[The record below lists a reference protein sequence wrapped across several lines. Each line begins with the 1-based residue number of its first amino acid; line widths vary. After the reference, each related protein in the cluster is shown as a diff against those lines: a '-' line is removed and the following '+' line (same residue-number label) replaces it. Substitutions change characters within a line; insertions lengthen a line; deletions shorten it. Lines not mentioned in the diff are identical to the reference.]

1 MTQTHDVLDEMAAA
15 DDEGSCPDDA
25 LPTHHL
31 DQDDGRQRGVR
42 PHSGGDRT
50 DVGGLIVVK
59 RCAKYPLQPSP
70 AQSEVLARQ
79 AAAARALWNLIH
91 SHYTFHEASK
101 RWPSWAASDAAI
113 RQARKDID
121 WLAVLPAQAAQQV
134 LKAYRQAW
142 SNYWNGTHG
151 RPTWKTR
158 RAPRAVDVPQARD
171 LNFTRLNGKWATVAV
186 PKVGAVKVRMHC
198 DIPERVTGARVVR
211 AAAGWVLVVRGENR
225 VVEPRQ
231 RRAERG
237 SVGIDR
243 GVTHTLALS
252 DGSFID
258 QAATLA
264 AGERKR
270 LYRLERRAARQRA
283 GKPRGHKAS
292 RRLLRT
298 YSQIAGLKARQAR
311 RRYDFAH
318 QASAALVGTGVSTLV
333 VEDLRVKNMT
343 RTAKGTVDAPGVN
356 VKQKSG
362 LNRSILDQ
370 GWTQIL
376 TMLTY
381 KADQAGA
388 RVTRVRPH
396 GTSQTC
402 HRCGST
408 AARQRENQAVFRCAD
423 PTCGWTGN
431 ADTNAAIVIKQR
443 GQEVAL
449 QDVEPNATRQATKR
463 QKPENR
469 RLTTAASTETAPFR
483 ERRLHSNDGHKAC
496 YDPAPVRTAK
506 RADR

>member
-1 MTQTHDVLDEMAAA
+1 M
-15 DDEGSCPDDA
+15 
-25 LPTHHL
+25 
-31 DQDDGRQRGVR
+31 
-42 PHSGGDRT
+42 
-50 DVGGLIVVK
+50 VVK
-59 RCAKYPLQPSP
+59 RCVKYPLALSP
-70 AQSEVLARQ
+70 AQAQVLDRQ

-91 SHYTFHEASK
+91 AHYTFFESSR
-101 RWPSWAASDAAI
+101 RWPSWADSDAAI

-142 SNYWNGTHG
+142 SNYFNGTHG

-158 RAPRAVDVPQARD
+158 RARRAVDVPQARD
-171 LNFTRLNGKWATVAV
+171 LDLTRLNRKWVSVAI
-186 PKVGAVKVRMHC
+186 PKVGTVKMRWHRDM
-198 DIPERVTGARVVR
+198 PERVTGARAVR
-211 AAAGWVLVVRGENR
+211 EATGWMLVIRGENQ
-225 VVEPRQ
+225 VVTPCQ

-237 SVGIDR
+237 GVGIDR

-258 QAATLA
+258 QVTTLTP
-264 AGERKR
+264 GERKR
-270 LYRLERRAARQRA
+270 LYRLERQAARQRA
-283 GKPRGHKAS
+283 TEPRGHKAS
-292 RRLLRT
+292 DRLLRT
-298 YSQIAGLKARQAR
+298 YTQIAGLKARQAR

-318 QASAALVGTGVSTLV
+318 QATTGLVDTGAAVLV

-343 RTAKGTVDAPGVN
+343 RTAKGSVEAPGVN

-376 TMLTY
+376 TLLTY

-388 RVTRVRPH
+388 RVIRVRPH

-408 AARQRENQAVFRCAD
+408 AEGQRENQAVFRCAD
-423 PTCGWTGN
+423 PACGWTGN

-449 QDVEPNATRQATKR
+449 QDVEPNATRQAMKR
-463 QKPENR
+463 QNPK
-469 RLTTAASTETAPFR
+469 TAA
-483 ERRLHSNDGHKAC
+483 
-496 YDPAPVRTAK
+496 
-506 RADR
+506 

>member
-1 MTQTHDVLDEMAAA
+1 MTAAVS
-15 DDEGSCPDDA
+15 E
-25 LPTHHL
+25 LM
-31 DQDDGRQRGVR
+31 
-42 PHSGGDRT
+42 
-50 DVGGLIVVK
+50 VVK
-59 RCAKYPLQPSP
+59 RCVRSPLQPSS
-70 AQSEVLARQ
+70 AQSEVLDRQ
-79 AAAARALWNLIH
+79 ASAARALWNLIH
-91 SHYTFHEASK
+91 AHHTFHEASR
-101 RWPSWAASDAAI
+101 RWPSWAESDAAI

-142 SNYWNGTHG
+142 SNYWNGTHAW
-151 RPTWKTR
+151 PTWKTR
-158 RAPRAVDVPQARD
+158 RARRAVDVPQARD
-171 LNFTRLNGKWATVAV
+171 LNLTRLNGKWGTVAI
-186 PKVGAVKVRMHC
+186 PKVGTVKVRLHRAV
-198 DIPERVTGARVVR
+198 PERVTGARVVR
-211 AAAGWVLVVRGENR
+211 EATGWVLVVRGENR
-225 VVEPRQ
+225 LVTPRH

-243 GVTHTLALS
+243 GVTHTLAMS

-264 AGERKR
+264 AGEKKR

-283 GKPRGHKAS
+283 GKPRGHRAS

-298 YSQIAGLKARQAR
+298 YSQIAGLTARQAR
-311 RRYDFAH
+311 RRHDFAH
-318 QASAALVGTGVSTLV
+318 QASAALVGTGVATLV

-343 RTAKGTVDAPGVN
+343 RTAKSTVEAPGVN
-356 VKQKSG
+356 VAQKSG

-370 GWTQIL
+370 GWTKIL

-388 RVTRVRPH
+388 RVVAVRPH

-408 AARQRENQAVFRCAD
+408 AKGQRENQAVFRCAD

-463 QKPENR
+463 HNPK
-469 RLTTAASTETAPFR
+469 TAA
-483 ERRLHSNDGHKAC
+483 
-496 YDPAPVRTAK
+496 
-506 RADR
+506 

>member
-1 MTQTHDVLDEMAAA
+1 M
-15 DDEGSCPDDA
+15 
-25 LPTHHL
+25 
-31 DQDDGRQRGVR
+31 
-42 PHSGGDRT
+42 
-50 DVGGLIVVK
+50 VVK
-59 RCAKYPLQPSP
+59 RCVKYPLAPSP
-70 AQSEVLARQ
+70 DQAEVLDRQ

-91 SHYTFHEASK
+91 VHHTFFESSR
-101 RWPSWAASDAAI
+101 RWPSWADSDAAI

-158 RAPRAVDVPQARD
+158 RARRAVDVPQARD
-171 LNFTRLNGKWATVAV
+171 LNVTRLNRKWVSVAI
-186 PKVGAVKVRMHC
+186 PKAGAVKMRLHRDM
-198 DIPERVTGARVVR
+198 PERVTGARAVR
-211 AAAGWVLVVRGENR
+211 EATGWMLVIRGENQM
-225 VVEPRQ
+225 VTPRQ

-258 QAATLA
+258 QAPTLTP
-264 AGERKR
+264 GEKKR
-270 LYRLERRAARQRA
+270 LHRLECKAARQRA
-283 GKPRGHKAS
+283 TEPRGHTAS

-298 YSQIAGLKARQAR
+298 YAQIATLKARQAR

-318 QASAALVGTGVSTLV
+318 QSTAALVNSGAARLM

-343 RTAKGTVDAPGVN
+343 RTARGTVEAPGVN

-362 LNRSILDQ
+362 LNRAILDQ

-376 TMLTY
+376 TLLTY

-388 RVTRVRPH
+388 RVIRVRPH

-402 HRCGST
+402 HRCRS
-408 AARQRENQAVFRCAD
+408 AAEEQRENQAVFRCAD

-431 ADTNAAIVIKQR
+431 ADTNAAIVIKHR

-449 QDVEPNATRQATKR
+449 QDVEPNATRQAVKR
-463 QKPENR
+463 QNPK
-469 RLTTAASTETAPFR
+469 TAA
-483 ERRLHSNDGHKAC
+483 
-496 YDPAPVRTAK
+496 
-506 RADR
+506 